1 MLQIFAVAGLD
12 GINGNAWDNTH
23 LPVTN
28 NKVLIAGVFA
38 YWDDLYINGGGNYT
52 QGMFY
57 TVSESSTAG
66 RRNTSIEWYA
76 NRYGDTTK
84 IYRFTLTF
92 FENRPNT
99 FVLQYL
105 ISDEQ
110 GTGATI
116 GYQCDNCTYSCRNLC
131 YLANV
136 LVCDSRKS
144 EHLLRIL
151 V

>member
-1 MLQIFAVAGLD
+1 
-12 GINGNAWDNTH
+12 
-23 LPVTN
+23 VTN

-52 QGMFY
+52 QGIFY
-57 TVSESSTAG
+57 TVTENSTPG
-66 RRNTSIEWYA
+66 SRNTSFEWYM
-76 NRYGDTTK
+76 NRYGDATK

-116 GYQCDNCTYSCRNLC
+116 GFQCDNCTYH
-131 YLANV
+131 
-136 LVCDSRKS
+136 
-144 EHLLRIL
+144 HLLTLSQSQDISADCSFD
-151 V
+151 